1 MGVSAA
7 PDSAKAIRKCKA
19 CLQPVKGHIG
29 PYGLSKC
36 KNDKENV
43 TKMDEKVVSD
53 HDIGV
58 LTAALET
65 VVVNSELPSS
75 ETNENITA
83 IGPSPRSKVDKA
95 EVDDKGDEL
104 RARTASGQDLGSS
117 APQGCESNDNSLLSN
132 GEEFSTKIDDI
143 VARLQLVE
151 DENEEWNFSKCFSPI
166 LLSNPDENDTTN
178 KSVEKSTNIDIRSIL
193 SGGQFC
199 ICHCPTTSEE
209 SECQCEG
216 ELTLDNSLSGQ
227 VRNVFM
233 DPSTDSKVDWAPHV
247 KFLEERWRKDNPA
260 AIVLGMESV
269 GVKGVKVVG
278 GEIVIEASLEMEG
291 DEVHGIVKGTMSLSV
306 QVSKKYLTKGLKNPI
321 CFRPSTFQLVNLE
334 EE

>member
-1 MGVSAA
+1 MGISVATE
-7 PDSAKAIRKCKA
+7 SAKAIRKCKA

-29 PYGLSKC
+29 PYGLAKC
-36 KNDKENV
+36 KNDKEIV
-43 TKMDEKVVSD
+43 TKLDEKVVSE

-95 EVDDKGDEL
+95 EVNEKGD
-104 RARTASGQDLGSS
+104 G
-117 APQGCESNDNSLLSN
+117 GCESNDNSLLSN

-166 LLSNPDENDTTN
+166 LLSNPNENYTTN

-233 DPSTDSKVDWAPHV
+233 DPSTNSKVDWAPHV

-291 DEVHGIVKGTMSLSV
+291 DEVHGIVKGTMTLSV